1 MITGYA
7 SAESV
12 IAALS
17 AGASDYLTKPFEDL
31 KVVQAKVRAALGR
44 RHEQLLFRER
54 AHEVAREAAALLEQ
68 GKDAPE
74 PEWKKLEQ
82 QLGEYEKAIQA
93 GGGGRVR
100 VVGDPEVLS
109 VLLAA
114 GIDAQP
120 SVPTGPELKDAD
132 VVVLETN
139 TPEWRAIA
147 ERLAGRAPGRDPRRP
162 ARRRPRRAARGD
174 HPQAPPRRVRRPAGE
189 PARGGGGRAPAQA
202 RRTLAGG
209 ARDRA
214 REVPREARRV
224 ARVP

>member
-120 SVPTGPELKDAD
+120 SAAD
-132 VVVLETN
+132 
-139 TPEWRAIA
+139 RAGA
-147 ERLAGRAPGRDPRRP
+147 EG
-162 ARRRPRRAARGD
+162 RRRRRARDEHPGVARDRRAARG
-174 HPQAPPRRVRRPAGE
+174 
-189 PARGGGGRAPAQA
+189 
-202 RRTLAGG
+202 
-209 ARDRA
+209 
-214 REVPREARRV
+214 
-224 ARVP
+224 